1 MASLTP
7 DSLSSLGFSVKDS
20 DNLTEEMGPVVS
32 HIEPGGYAKS
42 KGLEMGDQILA
53 VNGDA
58 VGNLQEFENILNQ
71 IKKGGSIFLLI
82 SRNNKKVHLGLV
94 REN

>member
-1 MASLTP
+1 
-7 DSLSSLGFSVKDS
+7 
-20 DNLTEEMGPVVS
+20 
-32 HIEPGGYAKS
+32 
-42 KGLEMGDQILA
+42 MGDQILA

-58 VGNLQEFENILNQ
+58 VGNLQEFENTLNQ

-82 SRNNKKVHLGLV
+82 IRNNKKVHLGLV

>member
-1 MASLTP
+1 MTP
-7 DSLSSLGFSVKDS
+7 DSLSGLGFSVRES
-20 DNLTEEMGPVVS
+20 NNLTEEMGPEVS
-32 HIEPGGYAKS
+32 HIEPGGYAES

-58 VGNLQEFENILNQ
+58 VGNLQEFENTLNE

-82 SRNNKKVHLGLV
+82 IRNNKKVHLGLV